1 MLQDEDIKRFY
12 KEKSNYDNALYFDY
26 NAEGNLVEYK
36 KTRKGRGDP
45 KKTIVL
51 PTYTPS
57 TAEDIKE
64 DDLQYRAQLQ
74 EAIEQFNQARA
85 RLQMES
91 RNPDRTMESVLK
103 ANQEV
108 AEADEALIYA
118 RFRKYEI
125 DIIQWNNEKIP
136 LEKRMKVRQ
145 LLFEKTDQDRIV
157 DTDIA
162 MISTQL
168 YPLQRMFKKVDKS
181 TVSLSEAKDQ
191 EVEKQMSIKKANK
204 VLSALGIPSIGKKVA
219 SAKLVTS
226 AATTSA
232 ATTSAKPVV
241 KEKSLLQSL
250 SNTVTS
256 AVEAVVPKAAPK
268 AVAAPIVRAPIV
280 MSNSDSEDEP

>member
-1 MLQDEDIKRFY
+1 MIYIEMLQDEDIKRFY

-232 ATTSAKPVV
+232 KPVV

-268 AVAAPIVRAPIV
+268 AVAAPIIRAPIV

>member
-125 DIIQWNNEKIP
+125 DIIKWNNEKIP

-219 SAKLVTS
+219 SAI
-226 AATTSA
+226 SA